1 MIKKRSQGSTRR
13 AEALSKGRIVE
24 TAIEILDA
32 DGDNGLTFRALSAR
46 LETGSGAIYW
56 HVADKQAL
64 LDAATDH
71 VIARVMEK
79 GFEGAPDQAIK
90 AIALGIFD
98 AIEAHPW
105 LGAHLTRAPWQIA
118 MIRIVEGL
126 GVQIQQLGVPATG
139 QFDAWSTLVNYI
151 LGVAGQTAANDR
163 VLPPGTDRSEF
174 LSTLIE
180 RWANSS
186 SKPLPFLESI
196 AKELVE
202 HDDRAQFLAGVDLI
216 LRGIDGNQ
224 P

>member
-1 MIKKRSQGSTRR
+1 MKNRSPGSTRR
-13 AEALSKGRIVE
+13 AEALSKDRIVE
-24 TAIEILDA
+24 TAIGILDA

-71 VIARVMEK
+71 VMARVMEK
-79 GFEGAPDQAIK
+79 GFKGAPREAIK

-105 LGAHLTRAPWQIA
+105 IGAHLTRAPWQIA

-126 GVQIQQLGVPATG
+126 GVQVQQLGVPAAA
-139 QFDAWSTLVNYI
+139 QFDAWSTLINYI
-151 LGVAGQTAANDR
+151 LGVAGQNAANDR
-163 VLPPGTDRSEF
+163 VLPPGTDRSES
-174 LSTLIE
+174 LSTVIH
-180 RWANSS
+180 RWANNS

-196 AKELVE
+196 AKQLVE

-224 P
+224 L